1 MKFIHRLALG
11 LSGLGLVVALPVQAS
26 EQTPDTTVIGEPEPV
41 FHRSY
46 NKYSTELASRT
57 KSDEQIAY
65 EVRLAAAHKTACD
78 ENQMTGC
85 LALGKAYELGSGV
98 EQSRP
103 VAAELYFQACS
114 EGLVEG
120 CTALAQL
127 YEGGLD
133 SASASDALQ
142 VYEQACAMGS
152 LSGCRGQAR
161 MLAQD
166 ERIAMDPVFAEGLM
180 AWTCESG
187 DEQACLAY
195 SDMLLRSDR
204 SAPDRHKA
212 LELLMSYCEKDS
224 LEACTQG
231 LTVAAGSG
239 YYGQGLGP
247 RFAHFACAYEDAQ
260 SCVDMGQRSFAG
272 EGLAPD
278 LSRALAYYDRA
289 CSLNE
294 IYCSVAQSIR
304 AEDTYLVSCD
314 YGDATACGHLGRA
327 YGAMSSPISNVEWEQ
342 HFLSYACENGALEFC
357 HDAAE
362 ALMSGSYEPRS
373 PRFQRGVEFLY
384 AGCEFGDVEACTD
397 FGMELYRGETI
408 AEDKLRA
415 VELLVAQCNAEHELA
430 CVELDKTAFI
440 APEGSLAEADS
451 RFEPPIE
458 RDEDGTPTSDFL
470 SEEERELMARS
481 CVSSEVEFRGK
492 IYRDQVCRLGELALN
507 SYRLRPGQA
516 PWQALLWRPPVVA
529 GQSVG
534 RAQRVLCGG
543 SVIRRGWILTAAHC
557 LRDQNQSIVG
567 KGYRVRLGVYNP
579 RKDEGISYPIEQ
591 VFIHPFYVRRT
602 YAYDIALVKYDPNR
616 GRKDGPSNRIS
627 TIRLDPLSVDNRSI
641 AAGANVYSYGWG
653 WTGVS
658 DSSSTDYLQGVKLQ
672 LQSRDDC
679 TRTTKFRGRY
689 RDSALCAA
697 GRDGA
702 QSCWGDS
709 GGPLITYSDPGRKPT
724 LLGVVSWGRKC
735 GTTGSASAFTRVG
748 KVSIWLNRI
757 MASNP

>member
-1 MKFIHRLALG
+1 MKVIHRLA
-11 LSGLGLVVALPVQAS
+11 SGLIGFLLATAAPVKAS
-26 EQTPDTTVIGEPEPV
+26 EQTPDTAVIEQPETL

-46 NKYSTELASRT
+46 DKYWTPLASRT
-57 KSDEQIAY
+57 KSHEQIAY
-65 EVRLAAAHKTACD
+65 ERRLAEIQSAACD
-78 ENQMTGC
+78 NGELDGC
-85 LALGKAYELGSGV
+85 MALGKLYELGSGV

-114 EGLVEG
+114 EGLAEG
-120 CTALAQL
+120 CAALAQL

-142 VYEQACAMGS
+142 TYQQSCEMGS
-152 LSGCRGQAR
+152 LPGCRGQAR

-166 ERIAMDPVFAEGLM
+166 ERISMDPGAAEDLM
-180 AWTCESG
+180 ARTCDAG
-187 DEQACLAY
+187 DEQACLYYAE
-195 SDMLLRSDR
+195 MLLR
-204 SAPDRHKA
+204 PDRAPQDRDQA
-212 LELLMSYCEKDS
+212 LELLMSLCQNDS
-224 LEACTQG
+224 LEGCTQG
-231 LTVAAGSG
+231 LTVGAGSSF
-239 YYGQGLGP
+239 YDRGLAP

-260 SCVDMGQRSFAG
+260 SCVDMGRRYFAG

-289 CSLNE
+289 CSLNQS
-294 IYCSVAQSIR
+294 YCSVAKSIR

-408 AEDKLRA
+408 AEDKRRA
-415 VELLVAQCNAEHELA
+415 VELLVAQCNADYELA

-440 APEGSLAEADS
+440 APEGSLAEADG

-458 RDEDGTPTSDFL
+458 RDEDGTPTSEFL
-470 SEEERELMARS
+470 SDEERELMARS

-492 IYRDQVCRLGELALN
+492 TYRDQVCRLGELALN

-516 PWQALLWRPPVVA
+516 PWQALLWRPPMVA

-543 SVIRRGWILTAAHC
+543 SVVRRGWILTAAHC

-602 YAYDIALVKYDPNR
+602 YAYDIALVKYDPDR

-627 TIRLDPLSVDNRSI
+627 TIRLDPLSVDKRSI

-658 DSSSTDYLQGVKLQ
+658 NSSSTNYLQGVKLQ

-697 GRDGA
+697 GRNGA

-709 GGPLITYSDPGRKPT
+709 GGPLITYSDPGRRPT